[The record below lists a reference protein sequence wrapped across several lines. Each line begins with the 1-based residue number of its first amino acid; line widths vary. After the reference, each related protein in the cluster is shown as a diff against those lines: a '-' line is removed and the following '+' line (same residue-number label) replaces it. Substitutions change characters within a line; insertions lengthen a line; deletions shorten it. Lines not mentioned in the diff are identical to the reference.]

1 MLPQVVPLARNPARH
16 GGVRRFGSGSGTGAA
31 DHTGRGGGA
40 GRSANRHPVQPS
52 HGTVGPDERRA
63 DEVAVQIEPALPCHW
78 RWLNVSALACQLD
91 ADQALLP
98 ATRYRVTVA
107 AGFAAADGAR
117 LARQVVHEFVTER
130 PRLEQAY
137 VSAWRGPGSPVLR
150 LQFNLPV
157 TRQSVEQALR
167 FQPAGGEPVGPVLG
181 EISSGRPP
189 GRRGAVAAA
198 GRAAFHP
205 GDAPGGGAGSR
216 PGPALL
222 GRHARQAPGRRRGG
236 RFAAAGRPDHAA
248 RPAARPRTAPGAAA
262 SHLPRLPLSR
272 RSLPRRGRQ

>member
-181 EISSGRPP
+181 EISSGRPRKA
-189 GRRGAVAAA
+189 RRCCRC
-198 GRAAFHP
+198 RASSFSSWRRPRRRSRKPA
-205 GDAPGGGAGSR
+205 R
-216 PGPALL
+216 PGVIGTSCPASPWPKAWRSICSC
-222 GRHARQAPGRRRGG
+222 G
-236 RFAAAGRPDHAA
+236 
-248 RPAARPRTAPGAAA
+248 PA
-262 SHLPRLPLSR
+262 
-272 RSLPRRGRQ
+272 